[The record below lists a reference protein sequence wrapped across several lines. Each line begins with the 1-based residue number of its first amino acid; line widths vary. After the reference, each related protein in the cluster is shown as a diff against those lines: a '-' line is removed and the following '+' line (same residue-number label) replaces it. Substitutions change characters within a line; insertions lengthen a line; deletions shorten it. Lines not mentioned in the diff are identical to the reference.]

1 MHQVG
6 LSQIGFW
13 IVTLMLVGLLGGKA
27 GAQSSVVVIPEKP
40 VIQRVTLQLGG
51 QSCDVNRAESAVLHL
66 QGVVMVDIES
76 KPGHLIVSY
85 ERTTVSIGKMMQAI
99 GKKARRRLVLYGERG
114 AMSTSE
120 QFVN

>member
-6 LSQIGFW
+6 LSQIGFG

-27 GAQSSVVVIPEKP
+27 GAQSSVVVIPEERD
-40 VIQRVTLQLGG
+40 IRRVSLQFGG

-76 KPGHLIVSY
+76 RPGHLVVSY
-85 ERTTVSIGKMMQAI
+85 DRTTVSIDEMLQAV
-99 GKKARRRLVLYGERG
+99 GKKKGEDWFCM
-114 AMSTSE
+114 ASLA
-120 QFVN
+120 Q

>member
-6 LSQIGFW
+6 LSQLGFW
-13 IVTLMLVGLLGGKA
+13 IVTLVLVGFLGGKA
-27 GAQSSVVVIPEKP
+27 GAQSSVVVIPEQRD
-40 VIQRVTLQLGG
+40 IRRVTLQFGG

-76 KPGHLIVSY
+76 RPGHLIVSY

-99 GKKARRRLVLYGERG
+99 GKKSGEDWFCM
-114 AMSTSE
+114 AS
-120 QFVN
+120 VAP

>member
-6 LSQIGFW
+6 LSLIGFG

-27 GAQSSVVVIPEKP
+27 GAQSSVLVIPEEP
-40 VIQRVTLQLGG
+40 DIRRVTLQLGG

-85 ERTTVSIGKMMQAI
+85 DRTTVSRGKMKQAI
-99 GKKARRRLVLYGERG
+99 GKKKGEDWFCM
-114 AMSTSE
+114 ASVA
-120 QFVN
+120 Q

>member
-6 LSQIGFW
+6 LSRIGFGF
-13 IVTLMLVGLLGGKA
+13 VTLMLVGLLGGMA
-27 GAQSSVVVIPEKP
+27 GAQSSVVVIPEQSDIRK
-40 VIQRVTLQLGG
+40 VILQFGG
-51 QSCDVNRAESAVLHL
+51 QSCDVNRVESAVLHL

-99 GKKARRRLVLYGERG
+99 GKKSGEDWFCM
-114 AMSTSE
+114 ASVA
-120 QFVN
+120 Q